1 MGFEF
6 CFTFQCENLN
16 YSHWV
21 CYSHT
26 HLDMLFTQLLERDK
40 YRERRERDLPK
51 TFESSLKRPHLREL
65 KW

>member
-1 MGFEF
+1 MVMRKEMGFLMMRKEMGFEF

-26 HLDMLFTQLLERDK
+26 HLDMLFTHSFGYTYYCLMA
-40 YRERRERDLPK
+40 P
-51 TFESSLKRPHLREL
+51 PP
-65 KW
+65 